1 MDSLKGNGH
10 PQEAMGRSLIQSRTL
25 SGVQAFVVAP
35 LVERAARGDA
45 DAWDHLVE
53 RFSGLVWSI
62 ARGYGLGAAD
72 AADVSQTCWL
82 RLAEN
87 LDRLRDPERVGAWLA
102 TTARRESLVVVKKGR
117 RQVPSG
123 VLFDDEAACDDPG
136 LDSALLRDE
145 RSVALSRAFR
155 ELPSLC
161 RTLLRVLLS
170 DPAPSYAEVS
180 DNLDM
185 PIGSIGPRRARCL
198 DRLRVAVE
206 QRTSEPRGLRVVR

>member
-1 MDSLKGNGH
+1 M
-10 PQEAMGRSLIQSRTL
+10 QT
-25 SGVQAFVVAP
+25 FVVAP

-45 DAWDHLVE
+45 DAWDDLVE

-123 VLFDDEAACDDPG
+123 VLFDDEATGDDAG
-136 LDSALLRDE
+136 IDSRLLRDE
-145 RSVALSRAFR
+145 RAAALSRAFR

-206 QRTSEPRGLRVVR
+206 QRTSDVRRMEVPR

>member
-1 MDSLKGNGH
+1 M
-10 PQEAMGRSLIQSRTL
+10 
-25 SGVQAFVVAP
+25 QAFVVSP

-45 DAWDHLVE
+45 DAWDTLVE

-62 ARGYGLGAAD
+62 ARGYGLDAAD

-123 VLFDDEAACDDPG
+123 VLFDDEAVGDDPG

-145 RSVALSRAFR
+145 RAAALSHAFR
-155 ELPSLC
+155 GLPSLC

-206 QRTSEPRGLRVVR
+206 QQTSEPRRMGVVR

>member
-1 MDSLKGNGH
+1 M
-10 PQEAMGRSLIQSRTL
+10 QT
-25 SGVQAFVVAP
+25 FVVAP

-45 DAWDHLVE
+45 DAWDSLVE

-62 ARGYGLGAAD
+62 ARGYGLDAAD

-102 TTARRESLVVVKKGR
+102 TTARRESLVVVKRGR

-123 VLFDDEAACDDPG
+123 VLFDDETAGDDPG
-136 LDSALLRDE
+136 VDSGLLRDE
-145 RSVALSRAFR
+145 RAAALSRAFR

-180 DNLDM
+180 DSLDM

-206 QRTSEPRGLRVVR
+206 ERTSEVRDLRVVR